1 MRNKIIFPLIGLG
14 TLMAG
19 CVDSNPG
26 YLNENLPIPP
36 AAATPPPE
44 PPSPPPPPPPQQA
57 PNDVSGTWFMRIEQ
71 NAVNCGTGESI
82 DAQTM
87 VITQDGAD
95 ISILTSRQDTY
106 VGSVAGDIVD
116 WAGSYVERGGA
127 ANFTSAT
134 AVFSENGVDGNAA
147 WTWSNGTDS
156 CNGTM
161 TINAATDVALAD
173 SFANS
178 YPEIA
183 DEFSFVENVA
193 FFEGS
198 IGVGQDEFDY
208 FAFTAD
214 TDGTIQIELSHFDTS
229 ASNLDL
235 ILMDVNLAEVASS
248 RLSDGFERIEA
259 AVTGGAKYYI
269 LVDSASLSGPDSYYL
284 SVDMNE

>member
-1 MRNKIIFPLIGLG
+1 
-14 TLMAG
+14 
-19 CVDSNPG
+19 
-26 YLNENLPIPP
+26 
-36 AAATPPPE
+36 
-44 PPSPPPPPPPQQA
+44 
-57 PNDVSGTWFMRIEQ
+57 MRIEQ

-87 VITQDGAD
+87 VITQDGAE

-106 VGSVAGDIVD
+106 VGTVAGDIVD
-116 WAGSYVERGGA
+116 WAGSYVERGGT

-161 TINAATDVALAD
+161 TVSAATDTAIAE

-183 DEFSFVENVA
+183 DEFVFDDGVA

-198 IGVGQDEFDY
+198 IGVGKDEFDY

-214 TDGTIQIELSHFDTS
+214 SDGTVQIELSHFDTT

-235 ILMDVNLAEVASS
+235 ILMDENIDEVASS
-248 RLSDGFERIEA
+248 RLSASFERVEA
-259 AVTGGAKYYI
+259 TVTGGTTYYI

-284 SVDMNE
+284 SVDMND

>member
-1 MRNKIIFPLIGLG
+1 MRNKILFPLIGLG
-14 TLMAG
+14 TLLGG
-19 CVDSNPG
+19 CVDSNSG

-44 PPSPPPPPPPQQA
+44 PPPPPAPQA

-71 NAVNCGTGESI
+71 NAMNCGTGESI

-87 VITQDGAD
+87 VITQSGAD
-95 ISILTSRQDTY
+95 VSILTSRQDTY

-116 WAGSYVERGGA
+116 WAGSYAERGGM

-134 AVFSENGVDGNAA
+134 AVFTENGVDGNAA

-161 TINAATDVALAD
+161 TISAATDIALEE

-183 DEFSFVENVA
+183 DEFTFTDNVA

-198 IGVGQDEFDY
+198 IGVGKDEFDY
-208 FAFTAD
+208 FAFTAES
-214 TDGTIQIELSHFDTS
+214 DGTIQIELSHFDTN

-235 ILMDVNLAEVASS
+235 MLMDENLDEVASS
-248 RLSDGFERIEA
+248 QLSDGFERVEA
-259 AVTGGAKYYI
+259 AVAGGAKYYI

-284 SVDMNE
+284 SVDMNN